1 MNKTIVKSITMKEA
15 INIILEHYK
24 GDVAKISRMKDENK
38 VLVTFRYGTKKEI
51 SYADLFQMQL
61 ANQKA
66 KSLQDFYID
75 DNFTGT
81 VSSIDVVGK
90 RTKYSFYLKKNNIP
104 CIYSYFYSSS
114 SLPAD
119 EIKQR
124 IRLLF
129 ILQEIPHYENVDP
142 YTIE

>member
-1 MNKTIVKSITMKEA
+1 MNKTTVKSITMKEA

-66 KSLQDFYID
+66 KSLQNFYID

-81 VSSIDVVGK
+81 VSSIDVERK

-104 CIYSYFYSSS
+104 CIYSYFYSPT

-119 EIKQR
+119 EVKQR

-142 YTIE
+142 YTVE

>member
-1 MNKTIVKSITMKEA
+1 MNKTTVKSITMKEA

-24 GDVAKISRMKDENK
+24 GDVTKISRMKDENK

-81 VSSIDVVGK
+81 VSSIDVKGK
-90 RTKYSFYLKKNNIP
+90 STKYSFYLKRNNIP
-104 CIYSYFYSSS
+104 CIYSYFYSPT
-114 SLPAD
+114 SLPVD
-119 EIKQR
+119 EVKQR

-142 YTIE
+142 YTVE

>member
-90 RTKYSFYLKKNNIP
+90 RTKYSFYLKKKQ
-104 CIYSYFYSSS
+104 YSLY
-114 SLPAD
+114 LLL
-119 EIKQR
+119 
-124 IRLLF
+124 LLF
-129 ILQEIPHYENVDP
+129 SYQPSS
-142 YTIE
+142 

>member
-1 MNKTIVKSITMKEA
+1 MNKTTVKSITMKEA

-24 GDVAKISRMKDENK
+24 GDVTKISRMKDENK
-38 VLVTFRYGTKKEI
+38 VLVTFRYGTKKEV
-51 SYADLFQMQL
+51 SYTELCQMYL

-66 KSLQDFYID
+66 RSLQDFYID

-81 VSSIDVVGK
+81 VSSIDVEGK
-90 RTKYSFYLKKNNIP
+90 RTKYSFYLKRNNIP
-104 CIYSYFYSSS
+104 CIYSYFYSPS

-119 EIKQR
+119 EVKQR

-142 YTIE
+142 YTVE

>member
-1 MNKTIVKSITMKEA
+1 MNKTTVKSITMKEA

-24 GDVAKISRMKDENK
+24 GDVTKISRMKDENK
-38 VLVTFRYGTKKEI
+38 VLVTFRYGTKKEV
-51 SYADLFQMQL
+51 SYTELCQMYL

-66 KSLQDFYID
+66 RSLQDFYID

-81 VSSIDVVGK
+81 VSSIDVEGK
-90 RTKYSFYLKKNNIP
+90 RNKYSFYLKRNNIP
-104 CIYSYFYSSS
+104 CIYSYFYSPT
-114 SLPAD
+114 SLPVD

>member
-1 MNKTIVKSITMKEA
+1 MNKTTVKSITMKEA

-24 GDVAKISRMKDENK
+24 GDVTKISRMKDENK
-38 VLVTFRYGTKKEI
+38 VLVSFRYGTKKEVC
-51 SYADLFQMQL
+51 YTELCQMYL

-66 KSLQDFYID
+66 KSLQDFFID

-81 VSSIDVVGK
+81 VSSIDVEGK
-90 RTKYSFYLKKNNIP
+90 RTKYSFYLKRNNVP
-104 CIYSYFYSSS
+104 CIYSYFYSPT
-114 SLPAD
+114 SLPSN

>member
-1 MNKTIVKSITMKEA
+1 MKEA

-24 GDVAKISRMKDENK
+24 GDVTKISRMKDENK
-38 VLVTFRYGTKKEI
+38 VLVTFRYGTKKEV
-51 SYADLFQMQL
+51 SYTELCQMYL

-66 KSLQDFYID
+66 RSLQDFYID

-81 VSSIDVVGK
+81 VSSIDVEGK
-90 RTKYSFYLKKNNIP
+90 RNKYSFYLKRNNIP
-104 CIYSYFYSSS
+104 CIYSYFYSPT
-114 SLPAD
+114 SLPVD

>member
-1 MNKTIVKSITMKEA
+1 MKEA

-66 KSLQDFYID
+66 KSLQNFYID

-81 VSSIDVVGK
+81 VSSIDVERK

-104 CIYSYFYSSS
+104 CIYSYFYSPT

-119 EIKQR
+119 EVKQR

-142 YTIE
+142 YTVE